1 MSKAFLRI
9 GYAKSENTD
18 RGVYEDIIEKEGFYT
33 AEVIRDTRS
42 MNNGDKIVDE
52 INVSNRFSFVAD
64 PYAFSHFYNMR
75 YAEYMG
81 VLWRVTDVEVQYPRL
96 IISIGGV
103 YTGPEFEGEE
113 TQETSGI

>member
-1 MSKAFLRI
+1 MSKALLRI
-9 GYAKSENTD
+9 GYAKSETTD
-18 RGVYEDIIEKEGFYT
+18 RGVFVDVIEKEGEYVS
-33 AEVIRDTRS
+33 EVLRDSRS
-42 MNNGDKIVDE
+42 MNNGDKINDE
-52 INVSNRFSFVAD
+52 INVSNRFSFIAD

-103 YTGPEFEGEE
+103 YTGPKFEREKA
-113 TQETSGI
+113 